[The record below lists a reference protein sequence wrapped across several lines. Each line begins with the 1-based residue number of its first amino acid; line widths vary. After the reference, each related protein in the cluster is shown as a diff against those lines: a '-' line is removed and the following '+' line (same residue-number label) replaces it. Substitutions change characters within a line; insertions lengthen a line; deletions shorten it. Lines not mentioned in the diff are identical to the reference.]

1 LSFQTKQLPM
11 KPAPPVTRKKDGLEA
26 LDGLDGLE
34 ALEDPDGLEDW
45 KIGGLATT
53 DGLEDL
59 DGLDG
64 LEALDGLGIFNFSP
78 SLLIY

>member
-1 LSFQTKQLPM
+1 M
-11 KPAPPVTRKKDGLEA
+11 TRIEDWRIG
-26 LDGLDGLE
+26 GLE

-59 DGLDG
+59 DGL
-64 LEALDGLGIFNFSP
+64 EALDGLDGLEDLDELGIVYFTPYAGS
-78 SLLIY
+78 